1 MSAAVKSHSESI
13 FTDDPALFFDLIKS
27 FREITNVDEEVAR
40 SYVLQS
46 NTENLDSIYQEFDKY
61 RYFLYNCQPGCSKQ
75 IPDHH
80 DVRTTFSLVNAL
92 VYVPLQ
98 EAIKQF
104 VEITK
109 TDELEAR
116 YHLSK
121 QNWECNA
128 AVESFYKDKFDF
140 VCCLERN
147 LNHATTRPIFNGAP
161 HSSTGL
167 FTLLQTALLFS

>member
-13 FTDDPALFFDLIKS
+13 FTDDPVLLFDLIKS

-46 NTENLDSIYQEFDKY
+46 NTVNLDSIYQEFDKY

-75 IPDHH
+75 IPDQHELQEAIKQYYH
-80 DVRTTFSLVNAL
+80 EI
-92 VYVPLQ
+92 Q

-109 TDELEAR
+109 TNELEAR